1 MCACGRVDERSTR
14 KAKEVMSTSEAMRYW
29 LLGKLSLN
37 ESPGAITR
45 PTVGTTESEMITLSP
60 ARLRSGRKLKDK
72 CNMKYGLRGFT
83 LIELM
88 IVVAIIGIL
97 AAIAIPMYQDYA
109 KRARMSEVV
118 LALSACRTPIA
129 EVYQSVDSGPG
140 AGNWGCEVSGPASK
154 SVQSINTDPK
164 GKITVMARG
173 FGDSVIDGQVVTM
186 VPLMGGIPANAVT
199 DMGKGIPAWRCG
211 SPVDGTTIASQFLPA
226 SCRGD

>member
-1 MCACGRVDERSTR
+1 MPAWSRLGQNTR
-14 KAKEVMSTSEAMRYW
+14 EKYF
-29 LLGKLSLN
+29 
-37 ESPGAITR
+37 
-45 PTVGTTESEMITLSP
+45 
-60 ARLRSGRKLKDK
+60 
-72 CNMKYGLRGFT
+72 MKYGLRGFT

-88 IVVAIIGIL
+88 IVVTIIAIL
-97 AAIAIPMYQDYA
+97 AAIAMPMYQDYA

-118 LALSACRTPIA
+118 LALSACRTPVA
-129 EVYQSVDSGPG
+129 EVYQSVSTGPG
-140 AGNWGCEVSGPASK
+140 AGNWGCEVSGPASTY
-154 SVQSINTDPK
+154 VQSIDTDPN